1 MDAQENAVPPPGESP
16 DIIQRIAQLTRM
28 LRDSMRELGLDQAI
42 KDAAQA
48 IPDARDR
55 LRYVAHMTE
64 QAAHRVLNAAES
76 AQPEQDALQR
86 AARALDE
93 RWQQWFE
100 TSALELPEARDLVR
114 DTRQFLQEVPG
125 RAQATQAKLLEII
138 MAQDFQDEIGQQG
151 AIVYDGTA
159 EIRIGMQGKK
169 CIADQPGSCI
179 VALHQQADGIGGHRI
194 GTINGCILKPPQQS
208 VAKTGI
214 AAGQQ
219 SLKHPAQLCYSIVC
233 LPHRLRRCVG
243 GDAAHEDAGPCGNFY
258 AQPLRNPEQGR
269 HRMNRQGEKKI
280 IKTERAVLQH
290 GARAVP
296 GLSGDVVLLQR

>member
-138 MAQDFQDEIGQQG
+138 MAQDFQDLTGQV
-151 AIVYDGTA
+151 I
-159 EIRIGMQGKK
+159 MK
-169 CIADQPGSCI
+169 
-179 VALHQQADGIGGHRI
+179 
-194 GTINGCILKPPQQS
+194 
-208 VAKTGI
+208 
-214 AAGQQ
+214 
-219 SLKHPAQLCYSIVC
+219 
-233 LPHRLRRCVG
+233 
-243 GDAAHEDAGPCGNFY
+243 
-258 AQPLRNPEQGR
+258 
-269 HRMNRQGEKKI
+269 MM
-280 IKTERAVLQH
+280 
-290 GARAVP
+290 
-296 GLSGDVVLLQR
+296 DVVSAIEKELLQVLLENVPQEKRDEANSLLNGPQVNPDGKADVVTNQDQVDELLASLGF